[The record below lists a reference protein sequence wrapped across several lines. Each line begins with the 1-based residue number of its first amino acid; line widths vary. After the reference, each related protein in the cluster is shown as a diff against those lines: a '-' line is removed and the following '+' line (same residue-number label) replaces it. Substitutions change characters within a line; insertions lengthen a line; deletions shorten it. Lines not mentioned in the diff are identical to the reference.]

1 MTGVVIFLGF
11 GAFFAILLL
20 ADIFGAYARRRKGRK
35 GW

>member
-1 MTGVVIFLGF
+1 MTGVVVFLGL

-20 ADIFGAYARRRKGRK
+20 ADIFGSYAKRRKGRK